1 MKATRRYAAALAAIV
16 TATAGLL
23 AGTGL
28 VAGAANAASFPAFVG
43 PLHHVTTIAS
53 TVPANG
59 DVNPYGVAVIPR
71 STGHLRQGNVLVS
84 NFNDKANV
92 QGTGTTI
99 VEVTPSGHVSLF
111 AQINPHLLGCP
122 GGVGLT
128 TALSV
133 LRSGWVIVGSLPTKN
148 GSVSGSG
155 CLIVLDRWG
164 HVRET
169 FAGQGING
177 PWDMAS
183 LDLGSQAVLF
193 VTNVLNGTVA
203 AKGGTVFGGTV
214 LRLVVQIPRSGLP
227 WIQFNT
233 TIGSGFAQK
242 LDPAALVIGPT
253 GVGLGPNGVLYVAD
267 TLANRV
273 AAIPNAT
280 FRGFSAGR
288 GFTVSQGHHLNGP
301 LGLVVAPGGNILT
314 VNSGDG
320 NLVETT
326 PSGFQIAV
334 RTLDSSGSPPGP
346 APCSGW
352 RSSRST
358 APSTSW
364 TTPPT
369 RSTCCTNWLPQRLG
383 PGPGRDQGAGLTAGR
398 PRGRALE
405 RDAHQDRL
413 RGQTDAERVAHP
425 VPDLPGQRHQAGR
438 ARRSRVDQG
447 KRVLR

>member
-28 VAGAANAASFPAFVG
+28 MAGAANAGGFPAFVG
-43 PLHHVTTIAS
+43 PLHHVATIAS
-53 TVPANG
+53 TVPGNG

-71 STGHLRQGNVLVS
+71 STGNLWRGNVLIS

-99 VEVTPSGHVSLF
+99 VEVSPNGHVSLF

-133 LRSGWVIVGSLPTKN
+133 LRSGWVIVGSLPPK
-148 GSVSGSG
+148 GGKVSGAG
-155 CLIVLDRWG
+155 CLIVLDKWG

-183 LDLGSQAVLF
+183 LDLGSHAVLF

-214 LRLVVQIPRSGLP
+214 LRLVVRIPRHGLP

-233 TIGSGFAQK
+233 TIGSGFPEA
-242 LDPAALVIGPT
+242 LNMAALVIGPT

-267 TLANRV
+267 TLGNRV
-273 AAIPNAT
+273 AGIPTAL
-280 FRGFSAGR
+280 FRGFSAGP
-288 GFTVSQGHHLNGP
+288 GFTLSRGHHLNGP
-301 LGLVVAPGGNILT
+301 LGLVVAPGGDVLT

-320 NLVETT
+320 NLVETA
-326 PSGFQIAV
+326 PFGVQVAV
-334 RTLDSSGSPPGP
+334 RQLDKSGSP
-346 APCSGW
+346 A
-352 RSSRST
+352 
-358 APSTSW
+358 
-364 TTPPT
+364 
-369 RSTCCTNWLPQRLG
+369 
-383 PGPGRDQGAGLTAGR
+383 GAGALFGLAVK
-398 PRGRALE
+398 PFHRA
-405 RDAHQDRL
+405 
-413 RGQTDAERVAHP
+413 VYF
-425 VPDLPGQRHQAGR
+425 
-438 ARRSRVDQG
+438 VDD
-447 KRVLR
+447 VTNTLNLLH

>member
-1 MKATRRYAAALAAIV
+1 MKSTRRYAAAVAATV

-23 AGTGL
+23 AGTAL
-28 VAGAANAASFPAFVG
+28 MAGSASAGSFPAFVG
-43 PLHHVTTIAS
+43 PLHHVTTLAS

-59 DVNPYGVAVIPR
+59 DVNPYGVAVVPR
-71 STGHLRQGNVLVS
+71 STGDLRQGNVLVS

-99 VEVTPSGHVSLF
+99 VEVTPSGHVSQF
-111 AQINPHLLGCP
+111 AKVSRNLPGCP

-148 GSVSGSG
+148 GAISGSG

-183 LDLGSQAVLF
+183 LDLGNQAVLF

-214 LRLVVQIPRSGLP
+214 LRLVLAIPRSGLP

-233 TIGSGFAQK
+233 TIGSGFPERT
-242 LDPAALVIGPT
+242 DPAALVIGPT
-253 GVGLGPNGVLYVAD
+253 GVGLGSNGVLYVAD
-267 TLANRV
+267 TLRNRI
-273 AAIPNAT
+273 AGIPDAV
-280 FRGFSAGR
+280 FRASSAGA
-288 GFTVSQGHHLNGP
+288 GFTVSRGHHLNGE
-301 LGLVVAPGGNILT
+301 LGLVIAPNGDILT

-320 NLVETT
+320 NLVEVT
-326 PSGFQIAV
+326 PFGAQIAV
-334 RTLDSSGSPPGP
+334 RTLDTSGSPPGAGALFGLAVKP
-346 APCSGW
+346 FHRAVYFVDD
-352 RSSRST
+352 
-358 APSTSW
+358 A
-364 TTPPT
+364 
-369 RSTCCTNWLPQRLG
+369 TNTL
-383 PGPGRDQGAGLTAGR
+383 
-398 PRGRALE
+398 
-405 RDAHQDRL
+405 
-413 RGQTDAERVAHP
+413 
-425 VPDLPGQRHQAGR
+425 DLLH
-438 ARRSRVDQG
+438 
-447 KRVLR
+447 